1 MAWHES
7 LRRSSGHRR
16 PPLTGIAF
24 LQDDEAAQARRTTAT
39 RTRFQ
44 ARDLLNLL
52 LRTFSPRRLAPQ
64 PGPRCHIRLNVL
76 TPSGRHAVRIVT
88 RKRLTALAERAPA
101 RARRG

>member
-24 LQDDEAAQARRTTAT
+24 LHDDAAQKRRTTAT
-39 RTRFQ
+39 RSRFQ
-44 ARDLLNLL
+44 ARDLFDLL
-52 LRTFSPRRLAPQ
+52 LRTFSPRRPAAPQ
-64 PGPRCHIRLNVL
+64 PEPRCHVRLNVL

-88 RKRLTALAERAPA
+88 RKRLTAVADKPQ
-101 RARRG
+101 ARRG